1 MITKQQIKP
10 SSTATRYSSLLK
22 LYKDS
27 EVIDN
32 NFLVTLKQLPLEDI
46 IALKLEASFK
56 DNFHFRLIERDFSS
70 LIERIATEAYYLF
83 LASTYKTVENV
94 ARVTNKSQPQILQK
108 FFLYNVEYKLRSG
121 LFSRKF
127 YQEQGEDI
135 YCDDFSKKQFKKM
148 VTYMNTLKDRK
159 KNFSNPTTKE
169 TFKMLTRMLMT
180 QKDFHKIVK
189 DHEQVLDASE
199 HNVYA
204 FLQLARDSSLLN
216 EENLKSLPKDM
227 FYNKKSFIDEMNF
240 KKIEAKKSK
249 MIKRRRTFRKK
260 KVEMESDT

>member
-1 MITKQQIKP
+1 MIKKQEIKP
-10 SSTATRYSSLLK
+10 SSTSTRYSSLLK
-22 LYKDS
+22 LYKDT
-27 EVIDN
+27 ETIDEK
-32 NFLVTLKQLPLEDI
+32 FLLTLKQLPLEDI

-70 LIERIATEAYYLF
+70 LIERISTEAYYLF
-83 LASTYKTVENV
+83 LASTFKTVENV
-94 ARVTNKSQPQILQK
+94 ARVTNKSQPQILQN

-127 YQEQGEDI
+127 YQEQGEDV
-135 YCDDFSKKQFKKM
+135 YSDDLNKKQFKKM
-148 VTYMNTLKDRK
+148 VSYMNTLKDRN

-180 QKDFHKIVK
+180 HKEFHKIVK
-189 DHEQVLDASE
+189 EHEQVLDASE

-227 FYNKKSFIDEMNF
+227 FYNKKSFVDEMNF
-240 KKIEAKKSK
+240 NKIEAKKSK
-249 MIKRRRTFRKK
+249 MIKRRRTYRKK
-260 KVEMESDT
+260 KKEIQDA